1 MNNITNI
8 SAYGMFSVNKD
19 YFYSAYMTDKDVHE
33 LKRIKIALTKSVQA
47 VAIMYVQ
54 RYDYGKMLIN
64 KRAMCAVSWHYVS
77 GSISSNTYY
86 CGSLQA
92 AEKTFRA
99 MQKALEKQCI
109 K

>member
-1 MNNITNI
+1 MNNIINI
-8 SAYGMFSVNKD
+8 SAYGMFSVSKD
-19 YFYSAYMTDKDVHE
+19 YFYSTYTTDKDVHE
-33 LKRIKIALTKSVQA
+33 LKRIKIALTKSVWA

-64 KRAMCAVSWHYVS
+64 KIAMCAVSFHYVG
-77 GSISSNTYY
+77 GSMSSNTYY
-86 CGSLQA
+86 CGSLKA

-99 MQKALEKQCI
+99 VQKALEKQCM